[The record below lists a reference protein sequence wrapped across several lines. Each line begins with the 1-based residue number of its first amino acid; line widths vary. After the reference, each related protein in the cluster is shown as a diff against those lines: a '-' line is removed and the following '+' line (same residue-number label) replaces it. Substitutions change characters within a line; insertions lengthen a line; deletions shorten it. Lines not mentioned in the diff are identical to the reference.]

1 MLYKKN
7 ILIVHPTDNGACAWY
22 RLNFAAALLH
32 TSYAGE
38 IEVITSREYIND
50 GYILTHC
57 AAIVIGRPTD
67 AGHVEMVRR
76 YARNRKKYGYR
87 IVVDY
92 DDVLFDVD
100 GKNPVPSYNRLN
112 VDAFEIG
119 RNISEIMNV
128 VDKVTVSTPFLAF
141 LFKSRFGVDATII
154 ENAVPSY
161 AFGSNARLVK
171 EDIKK
176 PVVLYAGTMTHFSE
190 TDAGDFAGPWIPW
203 IKESVKEG
211 KIEFHVFGKC
221 EILGDADVVTHPYTN
236 ALQFPSVIAG
246 IRPDIYIAP
255 LADNDFNRAKSNLK
269 MLEAAAIGAA
279 FLGSSFLYSPYLEIG
294 NLCQLV
300 NRATTPDMIDAKVET
315 ICRKDV
321 FNGIMASQAG
331 IMERGGYWLES
342 RNHMDKVLKAWFGD
356 NLEILK

>member
-7 ILIVHPTDNGACAWY
+7 IIIIHPTDNGACAWY
-22 RLNFAAALLH
+22 RLNFAAMLLQ

-38 IEVITSREYIND
+38 IEVVTSRESIDD
-50 GYILTHC
+50 GYILTH
-57 AAIVIGRPTD
+57 AASIIIGRPTGGD
-67 AGHVEMVRR
+67 HLEMVRR

-92 DDVLFDVD
+92 DDVLFDID
-100 GKNPVPSYNRLN
+100 GKNPVPSYNRLK

-119 RNISEIMNV
+119 RNMEEILSI
-128 VDKVTVSTPFLAF
+128 VDEVTVSTPFLSF
-141 LFKSRFGVDATII
+141 LFSKRFGASATII
-154 ENAVPSY
+154 ENAVPRF
-161 AFGSNARLVK
+161 AFGHNERLVK
-171 EDIKK
+171 ESIEK

-203 IKESVKEG
+203 IRESVEKG

-221 EILGDADVVTHPYTN
+221 EILGDTNVVTHPYTN
-236 ALQFPSVIAG
+236 ALQFPSTIAA

-255 LADNDFNRAKSNLK
+255 LADNDFNRSKSNLK

-279 FLGSSFLYSPYLEIG
+279 FIGSSFHYSPYIEIG
-294 NLCQLV
+294 NLAQLV
-300 NRATTPDMIDAKVET
+300 ISSATPDIIDTKVDV

-321 FNGIMASQAG
+321 FNAIMASQYAM
-331 IMERGGYWLES
+331 MEKEGYWLES
-342 RNHMDKVLKAWFGD
+342 RRHMDKVLKAWIGES
-356 NLEILK
+356 LEILK